1 MKTGIV
7 YHDYY
12 LKHEQGP
19 THPERRERLEYTIDQ
34 LREEGILEDPKIEI
48 INPRRATLEE
58 ILSVHT
64 TRYIERLKSMSEKG
78 GIIDLDTS
86 VPVGSY
92 DSAIWSAGGAL
103 TAAEKVFNGSVKN
116 SFALIR
122 PPGHHAKPDNGAGFC
137 YLNNMAIM
145 IKNMIKRRTIKR
157 AAILDW
163 DAHHGDGTQAIF
175 YDDPNVLY
183 ISIHQDGRT
192 LYPGSGFI
200 DEIGVGEGKGYN
212 ICIPVLPGAS
222 DDVYRLAL
230 DEIYI
235 PLVEEFRPDFIAIS
249 AGQDNHFT
257 DPLTNLALTSRGYAE
272 MMKDA
277 VILSDK
283 LCKGRLVALLEG
295 GYGVEGGLP
304 YVNLGIIAA
313 MADIDI
319 TNIREPKIY
328 EEVLRRRRR
337 DVLDSAK
344 ETVRGLKRILK
355 DYWSCFR

>member
-12 LKHEQGP
+12 LKHEQSP
-19 THPERRERLEYTIDQ
+19 THPERRERLEYTMDQ
-34 LREEGILEDPKIEI
+34 LREEGILEDPRIEI
-48 INPRRATLEE
+48 INPRKATLEE

-64 TRYIERLKSMSEKG
+64 AGYIERLKNMSKSG
-78 GIIDLDTS
+78 GVIDLDTS
-86 VPVGSY
+86 VPVGLY
-92 DSAIWSAGGAL
+92 DGAILSAGGAL
-103 TAAEKVFNGSVKN
+103 TAAESVFNGRVKN

-122 PPGHHAKPDNGAGFC
+122 PPGHHARPDNGAGFC

-145 IKNMIKRRTIKR
+145 VKSLINKKVIKK

-163 DAHHGDGTQAIF
+163 DAHHGDGTQAVF
-175 YDDPNVLY
+175 YDSPAVLY

-200 DEIGVGEGKGYN
+200 DEIGVGEGRGYN

-222 DDVYRLAL
+222 DDVFRLVL

-235 PLVEEFRPDFIAIS
+235 PVVEEFRPDLIAIS

-257 DPLTNLALTSRGYAE
+257 DPLTNLALTARGYAE

-277 VILSDK
+277 VLLSEK
-283 LCKGRLVALLEG
+283 LCNGRLVALLEG

-304 YVNLGIIAA
+304 YVNLGVIAA
-313 MADIDI
+313 MAGMDI
-319 TNIREPKIY
+319 TKIREPKIY
-328 EEVLRRRRR
+328 EEVLRRARR
-337 DVLDSAK
+337 DVVYSTE
-344 ETVRGLKRILK
+344 ETLIRLKRILK
-355 DYWSCFR
+355 DYWKCFR